1 MKSLRLATLLLAA
14 SGAVN
19 AVELPGAVVTP
30 AWLNEHRAAVVV
42 LDVRSDVDAFT
53 VAPEYETDAKTG
65 AKKLVSAGGH
75 IADARLVDFN
85 LTRVSITVGDKKID
99 KMLPGGD
106 AVQSLMR
113 GLGVGQ
119 DDVLVIT
126 SVGETSD
133 EVNMAARLYWT
144 LKTYGETDMALL
156 DGGNVA
162 WLAAGLPVSTAP
174 MATVAAGDWT
184 AGELDK
190 TWFAGIDD
198 LKPAGA
204 APMLIDARPSP
215 QYHGLYFKKP
225 SVAAG
230 GHVAGAL
237 SFPIDMQT
245 RQVGLAQTFMTAAQY
260 AKVLSALDIKPQP
273 GAISYCNTGHMA
285 AGAWFVLSEIM
296 KIDGVRLYDGSMHEW
311 TTLGRPV
318 VGIGL

>member
-1 MKSLRLATLLLAA
+1 
-14 SGAVN
+14 
-19 AVELPGAVVTP
+19 
-30 AWLNEHRAAVVV
+30 
-42 LDVRSDVDAFT
+42 
-53 VAPEYETDAKTG
+53 
-65 AKKLVSAGGH
+65 
-75 IADARLVDFN
+75 
-85 LTRVSITVGDKKID
+85 
-99 KMLPGGD
+99 
-106 AVQSLMR
+106 
-113 GLGVGQ
+113 
-119 DDVLVIT
+119 
-126 SVGETSD
+126 
-133 EVNMAARLYWT
+133 MAARLYWT
-144 LKTYGETDMALL
+144 LKTYGEKDIALL
-156 DGGNVA
+156 DGGNVG
-162 WLAAGLPVSTAP
+162 WLAADLPVSTAP
-174 MATVAAGDWT
+174 MATVAVGDWT

-190 TWFAGIDD
+190 TWLAHIDD

-245 RQVGLAQTFMTAAQY
+245 RQVGLAQTFMTPAQY

-318 VGIGL
+318 VGLGL

>member
-1 MKSLRLATLLLAA
+1 MMHLRLASLLLVA
-14 SGAVN
+14 SGAN
-19 AVELPGAVVTP
+19 ALELPGPVVTP
-30 AWLNEHRAAVVV
+30 AWVNEHRAQLVV

-65 AKKLVSAGGH
+65 AKKLVAAGGH
-75 IADARLVDFN
+75 LEGARLVDFN
-85 LTRVSITVGDKKID
+85 LTRVSVMVGDKKID
-99 KMLPGGD
+99 KMLPSGE

-126 SVGETSD
+126 SVGEASD
-133 EVNMAARLYWT
+133 EVDMAARLYWT
-144 LKTYGETDMALL
+144 LKIYGEKDMALL
-156 DGGNVA
+156 DGGNVG

-184 AGELDK
+184 ASELDK
-190 TWFAGIDD
+190 TWLAEIDD

-225 SVAAG
+225 AVAAG

-245 RQVGLAQTFMTAAQY
+245 RQVGLAQTFMTPAQY

-296 KIDGVRLYDGSMHEW
+296 QLDGVRLYDGSMHEW

>member
-1 MKSLRLATLLLAA
+1 MTHLRLASLLLVAN
-14 SGAVN
+14 GAN
-19 AVELPGAVVTP
+19 ALELPGPVVTP
-30 AWLNEHRAAVVV
+30 AWVNQHRAELVV
-42 LDVRSDVDAFT
+42 LDVRSDVDAFI

-85 LTRVSITVGDKKID
+85 LTRVSTMVGDKKID
-99 KMLPGGD
+99 KMLPSGE

-133 EVNMAARLYWT
+133 EVDMAARLYWT
-144 LKTYGETDMALL
+144 LKTYGEKDMALL
-156 DGGNVA
+156 DGGNVG
-162 WLAAGLPVSTAP
+162 WLAAGLPVATAP
-174 MATVAAGDWT
+174 VATVAAGDWT

-190 TWFAGIDD
+190 TWLAQIDD

-204 APMLIDARPSP
+204 APMLIDARPPP

-225 SVAAG
+225 AVTAG

-237 SFPIDMQT
+237 NFPIDLQT
-245 RQVGLAQTFMTAAQY
+245 RQVGLAQTFMTPAQY

-296 KIDGVRLYDGSMHEW
+296 QIDGVRLYDGSMHEW

-318 VGIGL
+318 VGLGL

>member
-1 MKSLRLATLLLAA
+1 MKHLRFASLLLVAT
-14 SGAVN
+14 GAN
-19 AVELPGAVVTP
+19 ALELPGPVVTP
-30 AWLNEHRAAVVV
+30 AWVNQHRAELVV

-53 VAPEYETDAKTG
+53 IAPDYETDAKTG
-65 AKKLVSAGGH
+65 AKKLVAAGGH
-75 IADARLVDFN
+75 IEGARLVDFN
-85 LTRVSITVGDKKID
+85 LTRVSTMVGDKKID
-99 KMLPGGD
+99 KMLPSGE

-126 SVGETSD
+126 SVGEASD
-133 EVNMAARLYWT
+133 EVDMAARLYWT
-144 LKTYGETDMALL
+144 LKTYGEKDMALL
-156 DGGNVA
+156 DGGNA
-162 WLAAGLPVSTAP
+162 CWLAAGFPVSTAP
-174 MATVAAGDWT
+174 MATVAAGTWT

-190 TWFAGIDD
+190 TWLAEIDD

-225 SVAAG
+225 AVAAG

-245 RQVGLAQTFMTAAQY
+245 RQVGLAQAFMTPAQY

-296 KIDGVRLYDGSMHEW
+296 MIDGVRLYDGSMHEW